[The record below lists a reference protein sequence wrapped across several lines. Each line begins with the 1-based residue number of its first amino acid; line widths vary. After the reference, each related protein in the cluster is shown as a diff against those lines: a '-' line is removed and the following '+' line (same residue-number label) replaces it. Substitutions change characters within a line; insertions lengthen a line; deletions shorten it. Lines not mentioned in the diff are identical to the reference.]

1 MKRIAIVLTVVLAGV
16 LGFFLWNEYRGEQ
29 ERQAQYEARER
40 ELRPLTVQYNDL
52 QKQLTNLEELYK
64 AKKEGIGTTSVIFV
78 DMDERIYTD
87 CYPVMK
93 EKGYTGILA
102 VSDTM
107 FPGIEGCM
115 SMEHF
120 QELIQAGWTICLNWN
135 AEQPIESWL
144 PSVTEN
150 LAAIGMESGN
160 IMYFPNGTYTQE
172 YDAVLLEYG
181 FTVAVHHGEEG
192 RSMILSGDEDG
203 VWHPGAVGLQGK
215 EPKAKMQESVT
226 GKGYLINVVG
236 FRLEEDMY
244 NDKMFRSMLDF
255 CSEIEAKNSLMVMDI
270 NAAREYC
277 RQRMMGYPDLE
288 EEYRQQR
295 EELEKQIASMEER
308 IEEFKVIYE

>member
-1 MKRIAIVLTVVLAGV
+1 
-16 LGFFLWNEYRGEQ
+16 
-29 ERQAQYEARER
+29 
-40 ELRPLTVQYNDL
+40 
-52 QKQLTNLEELYK
+52 
-64 AKKEGIGTTSVIFV
+64 
-78 DMDERIYTD
+78 
-87 CYPVMK
+87 
-93 EKGYTGILA
+93 
-102 VSDTM
+102 
-107 FPGIEGCM
+107 
-115 SMEHF
+115 
-120 QELIQAGWTICLNWN
+120 
-135 AEQPIESWL
+135 
-144 PSVTEN
+144 
-150 LAAIGMESGN
+150 MESGN

-192 RSMILSGDEDG
+192 RSLILSEDEDG

-215 EPKAKMQESVT
+215 EPKAKMQETVT

-244 NDKMFRSMLDF
+244 NDKMFRTMLDF

-295 EELEKQIASMEER
+295 EDLEKQISSVEAQ